1 MKSDLGVSRAK
12 AYEVIRELNTAMKA
26 ENPKAIVVAGK
37 VNRIWYEEDLQDE
50 VETLQN
56 QQSEA
61 RQKISRL
68 SSENSLLK
76 SELQKKS
83 GIIVSLN
90 ERIEKLSGS
99 DLVLKQNDR
108 LRKQNEELRQ
118 NAENTRREAEATISA
133 FKEQADSEVKTV
145 KAEYEQREADLV
157 NRGLA
162 AARREKTVSERE
174 KNIQNEIK
182 EKAEKIT
189 VKSLNEHQ
197 AAFNRMRTGYQ
208 VFVFFTLFY
217 GALVTVITMCKTE
230 AFVND
235 FISLMHYMGSG
246 LKSAGDFVIMLGEIA
261 AKAGNMIP
269 QTVLAMIVHWA
280 LWGIFT
286 ALFIALICLE
296 VFMVGCLYVEFLLRK
311 QVDEISVFMGIVDL
325 AFVIFLADEIKML
338 IPCNL
343 IIVMLALFTAY
354 TVIRGI
360 IQMED
365 KELRNIMLKWAAI
378 VLGIIAAL
386 ALVFHFFGYKGIG
399 VIIFA
404 AILAALNQQNG
415 VAY

>member
-1 MKSDLGVSRAK
+1 M
-12 AYEVIRELNTAMKA
+12 
-26 ENPKAIVVAGK
+26 
-37 VNRIWYEEDLQDE
+37 
-50 VETLQN
+50 
-56 QQSEA
+56 
-61 RQKISRL
+61 
-68 SSENSLLK
+68 
-76 SELQKKS
+76 
-83 GIIVSLN
+83 
-90 ERIEKLSGS
+90 
-99 DLVLKQNDR
+99 
-108 LRKQNEELRQ
+108 
-118 NAENTRREAEATISA
+118 
-133 FKEQADSEVKTV
+133 

-235 FISLMHYMGSG
+235 FISLMHYMGRG
-246 LKSAGDFVIMLGEIA
+246 LKTTRDFVIMLGEIA
-261 AKAGNMIP
+261 AEVGNMIP
-269 QTVLAMIVHWA
+269 QPVLAMIVHWA

-286 ALFIALICLE
+286 ALFIALICFE
-296 VFMVGCLYVEFLLRK
+296 VFMAGCLYVELLLRK
-311 QVDEISVFMGIVDL
+311 QVDEISVFMGIVDI
-325 AFVIFLADEIKML
+325 AFVVFLAEEIKML

-343 IIVMLALFTAY
+343 IIVMLALFMTY
-354 TVIRGI
+354 TVIRGV

-386 ALVFHFFGYKGIG
+386 ALVLHFFGYKGIG

>member
-1 MKSDLGVSRAK
+1 M
-12 AYEVIRELNTAMKA
+12 
-26 ENPKAIVVAGK
+26 
-37 VNRIWYEEDLQDE
+37 
-50 VETLQN
+50 
-56 QQSEA
+56 
-61 RQKISRL
+61 
-68 SSENSLLK
+68 
-76 SELQKKS
+76 
-83 GIIVSLN
+83 
-90 ERIEKLSGS
+90 
-99 DLVLKQNDR
+99 
-108 LRKQNEELRQ
+108 RQ

-189 VKSLNEHQ
+189 VKSLKEHQ
-197 AAFNRMRTGYQ
+197 AAFNRLRTSYQ
-208 VFVFFTLFY
+208 VFVLLTLFY

-230 AFVND
+230 VFVND
-235 FISLMHYMGSG
+235 FISLMRCMGRG
-246 LKSAGDFVIMLGEIA
+246 LKSAGNFVIMLGEIA
-261 AKAGNMIP
+261 AEAGNMIP

-286 ALFIALICLE
+286 ALFIILICFA
-296 VFMVGCLYVEFLLRK
+296 VFMAGCLYVEILLRK

-325 AFVIFLADEIKML
+325 AFVVFLADEIKML

-378 VLGIIAAL
+378 VLGIVTAL

-404 AILAALNQQNG
+404 AILAALDQQNG